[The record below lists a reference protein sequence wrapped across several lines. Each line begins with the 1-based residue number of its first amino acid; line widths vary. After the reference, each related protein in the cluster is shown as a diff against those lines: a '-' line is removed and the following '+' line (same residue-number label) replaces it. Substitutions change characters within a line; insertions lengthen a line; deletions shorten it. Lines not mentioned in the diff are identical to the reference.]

1 MAPAGT
7 VILVL
12 SNIFS
17 LADKLIVIS
26 ASGEGEVEQAT
37 IESNRTAAN
46 IIINNLSMT
55 ECVFIILQPQL
66 SSIISMLIVAH
77 YPRQEL

>member
-17 LADKLIVIS
+17 LADKLIVKS

-46 IIINNLSMT
+46 IIIKNLSMT
-55 ECVFIILQPQL
+55 ECVFIILQSQL